1 MVIPNG
7 PAQRRVIEEALA
19 KANIDPSQ
27 IDYLE
32 AHANGSEMGDVIE
45 VHAAAEVYGDGREPT
60 RPLLL
65 GTVKTNIGHLES
77 AAGVAGL
84 IKVMLSMKHGKI
96 PKNLNFENPNPN
108 MDLEQLPVQVT
119 SEAVSWP
126 LSPDRPPRAG
136 VSAFS
141 MTGTNAHLIV
151 EGYGVRKEVSAPDAE
166 RSSPAGSLRPI
177 SVTLPESVAKSPPAE
192 ELRPRRTRMLPLSGK
207 SDEALREMAQRY
219 LSWLDER
226 GEALSPEDGGAEALL
241 ADMAWTAAVGRSHF
255 THRAGVVFEDTASLR
270 DGLRALADSSENP
283 KPNAAS
289 KVAFAYTE
297 GGGFRVGFGEELYE
311 SEPVARAVLNR
322 CDEVIRVERGA
333 SLLDVMFGRSGELD
347 DPAWAQSAVFAFECA
362 LTALWSSVGIR
373 PNVVFGAGAGEV
385 AAAYAAG
392 VFTLEEGLRFAAR
405 RGALMEALSG
415 AGGDETALDDLET
428 ALEGVVTALPSLTLV
443 SQVTGRALNSGET
456 MDGAYWR
463 TQARA
468 PSAFEGAVRT
478 IAESGVEAIVEIGV
492 DAALGPRVVSA
503 WPEQAF
509 ETGASANGAAPPVMV
524 STLNQESASGV
535 GFVEAVARAY
545 EAGLAIEFAGL
556 FAGEERRRIS
566 LPGYPF
572 QRKRFWVR

>member
-1 MVIPNG
+1 MRGEGCGVVVLKRLGDAEADGDRIWGVIRGSATNQNGVSGGLVIPNG

-96 PKNLNFENPNPN
+96 PKHLNFENPNPN

-151 EGYGVRKEVSAPDAE
+151 EGYGARKEVSAPDAE

-226 GEALSPEDGGAEALL
+226 GEALSPR
-241 ADMAWTAAVGRSHF
+241 GR
-255 THRAGVVFEDTASLR
+255 R
-270 DGLRALADSSENP
+270 
-283 KPNAAS
+283 
-289 KVAFAYTE
+289 
-297 GGGFRVGFGEELYE
+297 
-311 SEPVARAVLNR
+311 
-322 CDEVIRVERGA
+322 
-333 SLLDVMFGRSGELD
+333 
-347 DPAWAQSAVFAFECA
+347 
-362 LTALWSSVGIR
+362 
-373 PNVVFGAGAGEV
+373 
-385 AAAYAAG
+385 
-392 VFTLEEGLRFAAR
+392 R
-405 RGALMEALSG
+405 RGAAC
-415 AGGDETALDDLET
+415 
-428 ALEGVVTALPSLTLV
+428 
-443 SQVTGRALNSGET
+443 RH
-456 MDGAYWR
+456 
-463 TQARA
+463 
-468 PSAFEGAVRT
+468 
-478 IAESGVEAIVEIGV
+478 GV
-492 DAALGPRVVSA
+492 DGGC
-503 WPEQAF
+503 
-509 ETGASANGAAPPVMV
+509 GA
-524 STLNQESASGV
+524 
-535 GFVEAVARAY
+535 
-545 EAGLAIEFAGL
+545 
-556 FAGEERRRIS
+556 
-566 LPGYPF
+566 
-572 QRKRFWVR
+572 